1 MRRAATPKAATPK
14 YLRAT
19 VTAVCAAGL
28 ATSGLLAGIGHAAP
42 KATSAAMTIPVDR
55 QDYVTAYTTTN
66 PSDGTTID
74 PYDADPSSIHVAI
87 SGGKEFAR
95 SFVHMALDYLPAGAV
110 PTDLTMTLH
119 LTQQSDASNS
129 GVYPIYNVNN
139 AQAIVEACA
148 LVTELPSKFDQSNP
162 PKEDCEHG
170 SAVGKQWRNSLGISE
185 DGPRVSS

>member
-1 MRRAATPKAATPK
+1 MGAVVHRAVMPRAATSKFM
-14 YLRAT
+14 RAT
-19 VTAVCAAGL
+19 VTAVCAAGI

-95 SFVHMALDYLPAGAV
+95 SFVHMA
-110 PTDLTMTLH
+110 
-119 LTQQSDASNS
+119 
-129 GVYPIYNVNN
+129 
-139 AQAIVEACA
+139 
-148 LVTELPSKFDQSNP
+148 
-162 PKEDCEHG
+162 
-170 SAVGKQWRNSLGISE
+170 
-185 DGPRVSS
+185 